1 MVLGAQVARPQD
13 AIWSHP
19 LMASKRLVVRHGR
32 KFHTTTLD
40 HVAKKDVVASEKAPA
55 EQITLLP
62 TLLDCWTPPQSWDD
76 LVEWRISLLGSL
88 FKFF

>member
-1 MVLGAQVARPQD
+1 MVLNAQVARPQD

-19 LMASKRLVVRHGR
+19 LTASKRLVVRHGR

-55 EQITLLP
+55 EQITTFANVP
-62 TLLDCWTPPQSWDD
+62 RLLDPPAS
-76 LVEWRISLLGSL
+76 ELG
-88 FKFF
+88 

>member
-1 MVLGAQVARPQD
+1 MVFGAQVARPQD

-40 HVAKKDVVASEKAPA
+40 HVAKKMLSTRRLLASKAPA
-55 EQITLLP
+55 EQITTFTNAP
-62 TLLDCWTPPQSWDD
+62 RLLDPAS
-76 LVEWRISLLGSL
+76 ELG
-88 FKFF
+88 